1 MENSAPANRFRFG
14 EFELDTSAGELRRNG
29 DRLRIQPQPYRLL
42 TLLVRRAGE
51 LVTRDEIRQELW
63 KDGTFVDFE
72 QSVNF
77 CVSQI
82 REVLKDSADR
92 PLYVQTVPKRG
103 YRFIAPVE
111 TGEPRK
117 KSGSDGTTVR
127 LQKALWTNI
136 AELRLAEERRRRQL
150 ARRSALPLS
159 RSSSWL
165 WLPSSLT
172 NVARAT
178 PAGNTPSPRGV
189 IHHLGA
195 HGAPARERRGA

>member
-1 MENSAPANRFRFG
+1 MIRLASKVTEVVSLASPIDRMQNSAPANRFRFG
-14 EFELDTSAGELRRNG
+14 EFELDMSAGELRRSG

-111 TGEPRK
+111 SGEPQR
-117 KSGSDGTTVR
+117 KSGADGTTVR

-136 AELRLAEERRRRQL
+136 AELKLAEERRRQQL
-150 ARRSALPLS
+150 RIAIIAGLAFLILALIAFVVVQT
-159 RSSSWL
+159 R
-165 WLPSSLT
+165 
-172 NVARAT
+172 
-178 PAGNTPSPRGV
+178 
-189 IHHLGA
+189 
-195 HGAPARERRGA
+195 

>member
-1 MENSAPANRFRFG
+1 VVSLAPPIDRMENSAPPNRFRFG

-51 LVTRDEIRQELW
+51 LVSRDEIRQELW

-92 PLYVQTVPKRG
+92 PLYVQTVPRRG
-103 YRFIAPVE
+103 YRFIAPVNS
-111 TGEPRK
+111 GEPRLK
-117 KSGSDGTTVR
+117 PGADGTTVR

-136 AELRLAEERRRRQL
+136 AELKLAEERRRQQL
-150 ARRSALPLS
+150 RVAIIVGLALLI
-159 RSSSWL
+159 
-165 WLPSSLT
+165 
-172 NVARAT
+172 
-178 PAGNTPSPRGV
+178 AGLIALGV
-189 IHHLGA
+189 WMK
-195 HGAPARERRGA
+195 

>member
-1 MENSAPANRFRFG
+1 MVSLAPPIDRMENSAPANRFRFG

-51 LVTRDEIRQELW
+51 LVARDEIRQELW

-92 PLYVQTVPKRG
+92 PLFVQTVPKRG

-117 KSGSDGTTVR
+117 KTGSDGTTVR

-136 AELRLAEERRRRQL
+136 AELRLAEERRRQQL
-150 ARRSALPLS
+150 RVAIIAGLIVLIVALIAFVV
-159 RSSSWL
+159 
-165 WLPSSLT
+165 LT
-172 NVARAT
+172 K
-178 PAGNTPSPRGV
+178 
-189 IHHLGA
+189 
-195 HGAPARERRGA
+195 

>member
-1 MENSAPANRFRFG
+1 MVSLAPPIDRMENSAPANRFRFG

-92 PLYVQTVPKRG
+92 PLFVQTVPKRG

-111 TGEPRK
+111 TGEPR

-150 ARRSALPLS
+150 RLLGFAALAIVIVVV
-159 RSSSWL
+159 
-165 WLPSSLT
+165 
-172 NVARAT
+172 VAFLAYRT
-178 PAGNTPSPRGV
+178 
-189 IHHLGA
+189 
-195 HGAPARERRGA
+195 

>member
-1 MENSAPANRFRFG
+1 VVSLAPPIDRMENSAPPNRFRFG

-51 LVTRDEIRQELW
+51 LVSRDEIRQELW

-92 PLYVQTVPKRG
+92 PLYVQTVPRRG
-103 YRFIAPVE
+103 YRFIAPVN
-111 TGEPRK
+111 
-117 KSGSDGTTVR
+117 SG
-127 LQKALWTNI
+127 QKALWTNI
-136 AELRLAEERRRRQL
+136 AELKLAEERRRQQL
-150 ARRSALPLS
+150 RVAIMVGLALLI
-159 RSSSWL
+159 
-165 WLPSSLT
+165 
-172 NVARAT
+172 
-178 PAGNTPSPRGV
+178 AGLIALGV
-189 IHHLGA
+189 WMK
-195 HGAPARERRGA
+195 

>member
-1 MENSAPANRFRFG
+1 MVSLAPPIDRMENSAPANRFRFG

-92 PLYVQTVPKRG
+92 PLFVQTVPKRG

-117 KSGSDGTTVR
+117 SGSDGTAVR

-150 ARRSALPLS
+150 RLLGLAALRDRL
-159 RSSSWL
+159 RGCGCAFRL
-165 WLPSSLT
+165 Q
-172 NVARAT
+172 NVAESAPRET
-178 PAGNTPSPRGV
+178 PNRHEA
-189 IHHLGA
+189 
-195 HGAPARERRGA
+195 